1 MLTICDT
8 ALSRRLSQLV
18 ITVKCATFS
27 QSCKSLFSKSGDL
40 FADLLVDDTFVYKT
54 KICPKTWNPTWNESV
69 SVVASPKSTIQIKV
83 FNHFKLGPDVL
94 VAVAAINLFSILIE
108 HNGVLSKCELRL
120 SLFQGCDYKGSVF
133 VILDKLKICVQSLEN
148 ESNILDNLSQ
158 IPCSSNRV
166 ESTSIQ
172 HQRLKH
178 CQVFSPK
185 HFCSSK
191 NTFVMRELE
200 KLLENILYNT
210 ILQHT
215 TSFQNKFSNKEL
227 YLRSINKMKSA
238 SLKTLQQIRYVLMFC
253 YKSGSWTFKDPAC
266 IYAYF
271 LYSDYILIQIRCG
284 FLHRS
289 KLHVNVICN
298 DLIVL
303 ADFSIV
309 KAGMLFYC
317 DSIPNNNML
326 HSQKQAK
333 LIIRNFGICFGK
345 LVVLLA
351 FSENILSNGCNVTRF
366 KVKACCYR
374 IWLILL
380 IFINDSEKWDFSP
393 HHHSVDGYTTVIT
406 TGTPHVNGSNLRG
419 ETSIS
424 NPPRVL
430 INHHDKAFW
439 SALIGSL
446 FGSHK
451 ISSRNTLTTGDST
464 SRAQDVELPDRQ
476 RPLNDWTEVD
486 GFWETNNLSTS
497 SSLSTSNVTS
507 QNNQTDAS
515 LPPGWE
521 RRFDKSTQKYYFV
534 NHKCKITQWE
544 DPRERGMDETQPLP
558 PGWEKRYTA
567 QGQRFFIDHNTH
579 TTTLVDPRTGQHAG
593 SLGSM
598 GVPLQYERNFRSKVN
613 YFRACCTNAMLGGQ
627 TKLLISRDNLLE
639 DSFQLVSQM
648 SSSSLRRRL
657 SITFLHEEGLD
668 YGGVA
673 REWFYRLSREILNPM
688 FGLFEYTGTDY
699 ALQVN
704 PASHVNPNHMTY
716 FRFVGRFIG
725 MALFHG
731 RCIDG
736 GLTLA
741 FYKQILKRKLTLED
755 LGHTDHSYYQSL
767 IYIRDNPVDE
777 CDLDLYFVGTYDLL
791 GEMHEDELIEGGKDI
806 KVTDE
811 NKFDYIRLMVDWRFN
826 RGVTKQTEEIHKGI
840 FEVLNPEW
848 LELFDEREFE
858 LLLSGMPEIDVDD
871 WEKNTVYLKYTRS
884 SKQIIWFWKLVRKLD
899 NEHRARLLQFVTG
912 TCHLPLGGF
921 SELIGSGGRQLFCI
935 ERTGDEHWL
944 PRSHTCFNRLD
955 LPPYSSYDQLYE
967 KLQMAIEE
975 TKGFGQE

>member
-172 HQRLKH
+172 HQ
-178 CQVFSPK
+178 
-185 HFCSSK
+185 
-191 NTFVMRELE
+191 
-200 KLLENILYNT
+200 
-210 ILQHT
+210 
-215 TSFQNKFSNKEL
+215 
-227 YLRSINKMKSA
+227 
-238 SLKTLQQIRYVLMFC
+238 
-253 YKSGSWTFKDPAC
+253 
-266 IYAYF
+266 
-271 LYSDYILIQIRCG
+271 
-284 FLHRS
+284 
-289 KLHVNVICN
+289 
-298 DLIVL
+298 
-303 ADFSIV
+303 
-309 KAGMLFYC
+309 
-317 DSIPNNNML
+317 
-326 HSQKQAK
+326 
-333 LIIRNFGICFGK
+333 
-345 LVVLLA
+345 
-351 FSENILSNGCNVTRF
+351 
-366 KVKACCYR
+366 
-374 IWLILL
+374 
-380 IFINDSEKWDFSP
+380 SP

>member
-1 MLTICDT
+1 MHTTCDT
-8 ALSRRLSQLV
+8 SLSRRLSQLV
-18 ITVKCATFS
+18 ITIKCATFS
-27 QSCKSLFSKSGDL
+27 SSCKSLFSKSGDL
-40 FADLLVDDTFVYKT
+40 FADLLVDNTFVYKT
-54 KICPKTWNPTWNESV
+54 KVCHKTWNPTWNESI
-69 SVVASPKSTIQIKV
+69 SVIASPKSIIQIKV

-94 VAVAAINLFSILIE
+94 IAVAAINLSSILIE
-108 HNGVLSKCELRL
+108 HNGILSKCELRL

-133 VILDKLKICVQSLEN
+133 VMLDKLNVCVQNLEN
-148 ESNILDNLSQ
+148 GNNMLDNLPQVPS
-158 IPCSSNRV
+158 SSNGLDP
-166 ESTSIQ
+166 TPIQ
-172 HQRLKH
+172 HQRSHHQL
-178 CQVFSPK
+178 
-185 HFCSSK
+185 
-191 NTFVMRELE
+191 
-200 KLLENILYNT
+200 
-210 ILQHT
+210 
-215 TSFQNKFSNKEL
+215 
-227 YLRSINKMKSA
+227 
-238 SLKTLQQIRYVLMFC
+238 
-253 YKSGSWTFKDPAC
+253 
-266 IYAYF
+266 
-271 LYSDYILIQIRCG
+271 
-284 FLHRS
+284 
-289 KLHVNVICN
+289 VN
-298 DLIVL
+298 
-303 ADFSIV
+303 
-309 KAGMLFYC
+309 
-317 DSIPNNNML
+317 
-326 HSQKQAK
+326 
-333 LIIRNFGICFGK
+333 
-345 LVVLLA
+345 
-351 FSENILSNGCNVTRF
+351 
-366 KVKACCYR
+366 
-374 IWLILL
+374 
-380 IFINDSEKWDFSP
+380 
-393 HHHSVDGYTTVIT
+393 GYTTVIT
-406 TGTPHVNGSNLRG
+406 TDNIQPPNGSDSHTEFN
-419 ETSIS
+419 IS
-424 NPPRVL
+424 SAPRVPA
-430 INHHDKAFW
+430 NQHDRDFW

-451 ISSRNTLTTGDST
+451 FSSTRNTLATVDST
-464 SRAQDVELPDRQ
+464 SRGQDAELPDRQ

-486 GFWETNNLSTS
+486 GFWEPNNLSAS
-497 SSLSTSNVTS
+497 SSLSNSNVNS
-507 QNNQTDAS
+507 QNTQIDLS

-521 RRFDKSTQKYYFV
+521 RRFDKSTQKYYFI

-613 YFRACCTNAMLGGQ
+613 YFRACCTNAMLNGQ

-648 SSSSLRRRL
+648 SPSGLRRRL

-704 PASHVNPNHMTY
+704 PASHVNPNHMAY

-767 IYIRDNPVDE
+767 IYVRDNPVDE
-777 CDLDLYFVGTYDLL
+777 CDLDLYFIGTYDLL
-791 GEMHEDELIEGGKDI
+791 GALREDELIEGGKDI
-806 KVTDE
+806 KVTEE
-811 NKFDYIRLMVDWRFN
+811 NKSDYIRLMVDWRFN
-826 RGVTKQTEEIHKGI
+826 RGVKKQTEEIHKGI

-848 LELFDEREFE
+848 LELFDERELE

-871 WEKNTVYLKYTRS
+871 WEKNTVYIKYTRS
-884 SKQIIWFWKLVRKLD
+884 SKQIIWFWKLIRKLD

-921 SELIGSGGRQLFCI
+921 SELTGSGGRQLFCI
-935 ERTGDEHWL
+935 ERTGDEQWL

-955 LPPYSSYDQLYE
+955 LPPYNSYDQLCE